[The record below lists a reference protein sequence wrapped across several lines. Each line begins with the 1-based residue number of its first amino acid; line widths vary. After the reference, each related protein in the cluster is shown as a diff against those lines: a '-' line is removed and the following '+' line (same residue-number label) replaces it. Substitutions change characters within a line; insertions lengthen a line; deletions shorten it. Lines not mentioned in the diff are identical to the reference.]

1 MKFAQQSPATFPAKH
16 VPLYLRLPGFTY
28 RRSTR
33 VTARLSVIVGFG
45 GYNAA
50 GRSSF
55 HHGFRRTVIESL
67 DTSSRQQTL
76 AGLAVMMK
84 LVKVVDGDYHDE
96 QNNSLSLADIDSR
109 FAEQILA
116 STLVRRIEKQH
127 LDPDAAHWQKTID
140 ISATAGQPL
149 SFITLRKHLPNPL
162 PSDWA
167 VDELNAT
174 EVLVTLHDN
183 CEFKVDSYRAL
194 PVKSAGQLPTGFEPS
209 ELYNARFHPRG
220 LAMTIVGVTDALR
233 ATGIE
238 WQTIMQHVAPDEV
251 AVFAGSIMS
260 QLDENGFGGLMQ
272 SRLKGGRVTAKQLA
286 LGLNTMP
293 ADFINAYVLGSVGT
307 TGSVT
312 GACATFLYNLQKG
325 TELIASGKA
334 RVVIVG
340 NSEAPINQ
348 ECIEGYG
355 AMGAL
360 ATEEGLRQIQGKD
373 EVAQSESEV
382 DWRRASR
389 PFGENCGFTL
399 AEACQFVVLMDDG
412 LALEL
417 GADIHGAVPDV
428 FINADGFKKSISAPG
443 PGNYLTVAKAVASAV
458 QLLGID
464 AVRERSFVHA
474 HGSSTP
480 ANRVTESEI
489 LNRIASTFAIEQW
502 PVTAVK
508 AFVGH
513 SLATASGDQVIA
525 ALGSFKYG
533 IIPGI
538 KTIDS
543 VADDVQQ
550 QHLSFATTDRTRAPE
565 QLDLCVINSKG
576 FGGNNASA
584 LLLAPH
590 VTERMVRKR
599 YGEAAFAAYLQRRET
614 TRAAAQAY
622 DAQALLGQLGII
634 YNFGHDLI
642 DDQQIVISPEQI
654 KVPGFV
660 QPLVFKKD
668 ERYGDMLG

>member
-1 MKFAQQSPATFPAKH
+1 MTS
-16 VPLYLRLPGFTY
+16 RLP
-28 RRSTR
+28 
-33 VTARLSVIVGFG
+33 VIVGFG

-55 HHGFRRTVIESL
+55 HHGFRRTVLESM
-67 DTSSRQQTL
+67 DTPARQQTL

-84 LVKVVDGDYHDE
+84 LVKVVNGDYQDE
-96 QNNSLSLADIDSR
+96 QGNSLSLADIDSR
-109 FAEQILA
+109 FAEQIIA

-149 SFITLRKHLPNPL
+149 SFITLRKHLPDPL

-233 ATGIE
+233 ATGID

-251 AVFAGSIMS
+251 AVFSSCIMS

-286 LGLNTMP
+286 LGLNTMS

-307 TGSVT
+307 TGSIT
-312 GACATFLYNLQKG
+312 GACASFLYNLQKG
-325 TELIASGKA
+325 IEQIASGKA

-340 NSEAPINQ
+340 SSEAPINQ

-360 ATEEGLRQIQGKD
+360 ATEDGLRQIQGSD
-373 EVAQSESEV
+373 DV
-382 DWRRASR
+382 DFRRASR

-399 AEACQFVVLMDDG
+399 AEACQFVVLMDDE
-412 LALEL
+412 LALQL

-458 QLLGID
+458 QLLGIE

-480 ANRVTESEI
+480 ANRVTESVI
-489 LNRIASTFAIEQW
+489 LDQIASTFAIEQW

-513 SLATASGDQVIA
+513 SLAAASGDQVIS

-538 KTIDS
+538 KTIDK
-543 VADDVQQ
+543 VADDVHQ
-550 QHLSFATTDRTRAPE
+550 QHLSFATADRTRAAE
-565 QLDLCVINSKG
+565 QLDVCFINSKG

-590 VTERMVRKR
+590 VAERMLRKR
-599 YGEAAFAAYLQRRET
+599 HGEAAFAAYLQRREA

-634 YNFGHDLI
+634 YNFGNDLI
-642 DDQQIVISPEQI
+642 DEQQISISAEQI
-654 KVPGFV
+654 KVPGFA

-668 ERYGDMLG
+668 ARYGDMLD